1 MDSKK
6 DDTRTSSDIVFFGDP
21 YGTPPMA
28 AIETFGGEPP
38 NGQDA

>member
-6 DDTRTSSDIVFFGDP
+6 DDTRRSSDIVFFGDP